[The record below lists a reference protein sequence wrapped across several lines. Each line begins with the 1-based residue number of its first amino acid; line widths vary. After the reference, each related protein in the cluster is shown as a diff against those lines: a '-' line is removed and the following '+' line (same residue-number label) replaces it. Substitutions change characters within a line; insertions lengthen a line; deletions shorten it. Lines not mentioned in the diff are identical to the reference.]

1 MVTKITIEQLYP
13 EMEEATIGTWF
24 KAEGNQVVPGERL
37 VEIITDKVAFELE
50 SEASGILR
58 RVLASQKSVVPVGY
72 TIALIAEPAEELP
85 EVDEE
90 NARLLAERQA
100 ALAES
105 AGSAITAAQVHEAK
119 PVAPVR
125 ATPAARRLAR
135 GANIDLVEVPGTG
148 RDGAITE
155 ADVRAAIEAQERLS

>member
-1 MVTKITIEQLYP
+1 MVTKVTIDQLYP
-13 EMEEATIGTWF
+13 EMEEATVGAWF
-24 KAEGNQVVPGERL
+24 KAEGDPVALGERL

-50 SEASGILR
+50 SEGTGVVRQVWA
-58 RVLASQKSVVPVGY
+58 AEKSVVPIGY
-72 TIALIAEPAEELP
+72 TIALIGEPTDELP

-105 AGSAITAAQVHEAK
+105 AGSAITAAQVREAA
-119 PVAPVR
+119 PAAPVR

-135 GANIDLVEVPGTG
+135 NANVDLVEVAGTG
-148 RDGAITE
+148 PEGTITE
-155 ADVRAAIEAQERLS
+155 ADVRAAIDARESQS